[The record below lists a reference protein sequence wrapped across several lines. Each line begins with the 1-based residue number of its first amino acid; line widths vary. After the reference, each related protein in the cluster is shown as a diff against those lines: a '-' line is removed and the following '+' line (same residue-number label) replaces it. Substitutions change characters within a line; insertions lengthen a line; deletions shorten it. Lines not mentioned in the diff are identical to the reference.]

1 MTTTSET
8 STVYSQIYTPAAY
21 KAAST
26 SFKIGYDGLR
36 SAYNTNPDEL
46 TVNEIAFLRARSEDA
61 IRNNPTARSLFDNFV
76 KSLGTIKVNWKL
88 PDGQKAEKTQN
99 IWNTFAKDCNFDGY
113 GDFNTH
119 QVVKSREIFQNG
131 TAFTRKRIV
140 TGEKGTV
147 PLKLEQISANL
158 HDMFFFNTDKGRK
171 IQYGIEFEEW
181 GGKPVNYFFR
191 ENVTRLQRLTTTFDH
206 VTFSAKEL
214 IHSFFRDSA
223 TQWIGTPLLTTS
235 LIALYELD
243 KLTDVTI
250 AKQQAAQAISWIV
263 KNTNPLN
270 ATPVGAMKM
279 ETIEGENKVV
289 FNSFGGSVQYLNK
302 NEDIAFYQS
311 TDIGANLPVLIKNET
326 MRICASLNIPYFAGT
341 GDYSDLDYSSI
352 RALGI
357 ELRTR
362 MLFLYHTYLL
372 PTDFDNLTTSFKS
385 LVLLSNKGTEF
396 VEAQPFYQLPR
407 FYGVD
412 ELKDTQADL
421 LEVQS
426 GMATLQSKLDERHTT
441 FEEVLE
447 DAKRNEKLKKYGID
461 LYKSKEAAGQNKNI
475 EANTNS
481 TGI

>member
-1 MTTTSET
+1 MTAQTET
-8 STVYSQIYTPAAY
+8 VPIYSQIYTPAAY
-21 KAAST
+21 NAAST

-36 SAYNTNPDEL
+36 SIYNTNPDTL
-46 TVNEIAFLRARSEDA
+46 TVNEIAYLRARSEDA

-76 KSLGTIKVNWKL
+76 KSLGTVKVNWNL
-88 PDGQKAEKTQN
+88 PDGQKAEKMQKL
-99 IWNTFAKDCNFDGY
+99 WDTFAKDCNFDGY
-113 GDFNTH
+113 GNFATY
-119 QVVKSREIFQNG
+119 QVVKNREIFQNG

-140 TGEKGTV
+140 SGKKGTV
-147 PLKLEQISANL
+147 PLKLEQISPNL
-158 HDMFFFNTDKGRK
+158 QDIFFFTTENNRK
-171 IQYGIEFEEW
+171 IRYGIEFEEW
-181 GGKPVNYFFR
+181 GGKPINYFFR
-191 ENVTRLQRLTTTFDH
+191 ENVTRLQNLTTTFNH
-206 VTFSAKEL
+206 VTFSANEL

-223 TQWIGTPLLTTS
+223 TQWIGTPLLTTALVS
-235 LIALYELD
+235 LYELD
-243 KLTDVTI
+243 KLTDATI

-270 ATPVGAMKM
+270 ATPVGAMKT
-279 ETIEGENKVV
+279 ETIGGENKVV

-326 MRICASLNIPYFAGT
+326 MKVCASLDIPYFAVT

-362 MLFLYHTYLL
+362 MLFLYHAYLL
-372 PTDFDNLTTSFKS
+372 PTDFDNLTETFKN
-385 LVLLSNKGTEF
+385 LVLLRNKGIEF
-396 VEAQPFYQLPR
+396 EEAEAVYQLPR

-447 DAKRNEKLKKYGID
+447 DAKRNEELKKYGID
-461 LYKSKEAAGQNKNI
+461 LYKSKEAAGQNKNV
-475 EANTNS
+475 EANSNS